1 MVQSV
6 SFEVLPK
13 TGWCKELPKISE
25 DLACKY
31 LRKLGGYTKN
41 FRTGVR
47 LCQCGHV
54 YDIETTSVLQRCEE
68 EGTITKSF
76 VKAKCR
82 PTMRKHPPFYQNFI
96 CLVLETPGG
105 NCISIES
112 ANCMCPAGKSGSC
125 VHVAALL
132 LTLAEV
138 TQTAC
143 TSLPCAWSRPST
155 HGQPQQTAQLDFG
168 KASVEGYKPY
178 TGGHVLDVT
187 ALLLSCEQ
195 VGIVTGA
202 GRFFSQEQQRQREF
216 QSSLLT
222 TDDLAA
228 KAVLS
233 DPIDKLSHKD
243 ISEITVDDLIK
254 ALEVTPQEVA
264 LIQEMTT
271 GQKENP
277 LWMDARQWRV
287 TASNFGRVCNRR
299 RDPGFFPSSLVKL
312 CLGDYGSILSPPL
325 QWGCTHEGVAIK
337 AYEQKTGLQVHHCG
351 IFLSWENSFLGAS
364 PDGVLVGDDKEFG
377 ILEVKCPYKHRLN
390 AIPDACKDNNFHL
403 ELVDGQAQLRKTH
416 DYYFQ
421 VTGQLAITEAA
432 FCDFVT
438 WTCNDLHVVRVYLD
452 SQLWG
457 EMLKKVKDFYYT
469 SLAPEIIRRL
479 SQM

>member
-1 MVQSV
+1 MAS
-6 SFEVLPK
+6 K
-13 TGWCKELPKISE
+13 
-25 DLACKY
+25 
-31 LRKLGGYTKN
+31 
-41 FRTGVR
+41 
-47 LCQCGHV
+47 
-54 YDIETTSVLQRCEE
+54 
-68 EGTITKSF
+68 
-76 VKAKCR
+76 
-82 PTMRKHPPFYQNFI
+82 
-96 CLVLETPGG
+96 
-105 NCISIES
+105 
-112 ANCMCPAGKSGSC
+112 
-125 VHVAALL
+125 
-132 LTLAEV
+132 
-138 TQTAC
+138 
-143 TSLPCAWSRPST
+143 
-155 HGQPQQTAQLDFG
+155 QQTTQLDFG

-202 GRFFSQEQQRQREF
+202 GRFFSQEQQRQTEF

-287 TASNFGRVCNRR
+287 TASNFGRVCNRC

-312 CLGDYGSILSPPL
+312 CLGDYGSILSPPI

-351 IFLSWENSFLGAS
+351 FSLAGKIHSWE
-364 PDGVLVGDDKEFG
+364 
-377 ILEVKCPYKHRLN
+377 HHQM
-390 AIPDACKDNNFHL
+390 AC
-403 ELVDGQAQLRKTH
+403 
-416 DYYFQ
+416 
-421 VTGQLAITEAA
+421 
-432 FCDFVT
+432 
-438 WTCNDLHVVRVYLD
+438 
-452 SQLWG
+452 
-457 EMLKKVKDFYYT
+457 
-469 SLAPEIIRRL
+469 
-479 SQM
+479 